1 MVIVIIVIK
10 DLWTGKSMSVIKT
23 NINVFTVNQV
33 SELLQVSPQTIVN
46 WIEAGKLEAYKT
58 PGGHRRIKK
67 DDLEAFVKQ
76 HGMPVF
82 GPPPGAEEEA
92 KKMKKILV
100 IDDDQVIVETITAA
114 LEEDPHGYEVITA
127 ADGFEA
133 GIQVNH
139 FKPDVLILDIMMP
152 DIDGYEVC
160 RKLKSSEE
168 TKHIK
173 IIVLSGYL
181 DEENYK
187 KMREYGADLCFSK
200 PLPLNRLKEEI
211 AGLLYP
217 AEGKRAAAAAHPPS
231 SLGIN
236 PVPKRIP

>member
-1 MVIVIIVIK
+1 
-10 DLWTGKSMSVIKT
+10 MSLIKT
-23 NINVFTVNQV
+23 TLNVFTVNQV

-58 PGGHRRIKK
+58 PGGHRRIKRH
-67 DDLEAFVKQ
+67 DLEAFVKQ
-76 HGMPVF
+76 HAMPVF
-82 GPPPGAEEEA
+82 GLPPDSEEEG

-100 IDDDQVIVETITAA
+100 VDDDQVIVETITAG
-114 LEEDPHGYEVITA
+114 LEEDPHGYEVISA

-133 GIQVNH
+133 GLQVSH
-139 FKPDVLILDIMMP
+139 FRPDLLILDIMMP

-181 DEENYK
+181 DEESYK

-200 PLPLNRLKEEI
+200 PLPLDRLKEEI
-211 AGLLYP
+211 ARLLYP
-217 AEGKRAAAAAHPPS
+217 EAGKKAAVAADPK
-231 SLGIN
+231 SLGMN
-236 PVPKRIP
+236 PLPKQVP

>member
-1 MVIVIIVIK
+1 MGLIRTEV
-10 DLWTGKSMSVIKT
+10 
-23 NINVFTVNQV
+23 NVFTVNQV

-67 DDLEAFVKQ
+67 SDLEDFVKK
-76 HGMPVF
+76 HDMPVF
-82 GPPPGAEEEA
+82 GLSSDPDEEGR
-92 KKMKKILV
+92 KMKKILV
-100 IDDDQVIVETITAA
+100 VDDDRVIVETLTAG
-114 LEEDPHGYEVITA
+114 LEEDPHDYEVITA

-139 FKPDVLILDIMMP
+139 FKPDLLILDIMMP

-168 TKHIK
+168 TKHIR

-181 DEENYK
+181 DEESYK
-187 KMREYGADLCFSK
+187 KMRENGADLCFSK
-200 PLPLNRLKEEI
+200 PLPLDKLKEEI
-211 AGLLYP
+211 ARLLYP
-217 AEGKRAAAAAHPPS
+217 EEDKKAAAASNDPS
-231 SLGIN
+231 SLGTN
-236 PVPKRIP
+236 PVPKQAT